1 MIFYVVTSSVGLALV
16 VVAVLTLRRYGLV
29 KPDDATVINN
39 LLIYLVFPAHILHRV
54 MYADLGWEQVRMVVT
69 LLTLCLADLV
79 LAYVIGRLL
88 RRSRPE
94 IGALMLTTGFA
105 ATAVIAAPVLFL
117 LYPDDIERHADLII
131 VSEFGMSLPT
141 LLLAPI
147 IAQLFGETTEHVPIR
162 KLAGGAV
169 AEYVRTPIFF
179 ALTLAIVVSLFD
191 IHVGDVLGDIIERAL
206 QAASDGGFFLPL
218 VLVGLMLERT
228 SLRETWIVV
237 AAAVVLQ
244 TVVDPILTSTLAQL
258 FALSPNEIDVMM
270 ILTMTPAAV
279 ASLSFARRYNCAPEL
294 AATIVFVSILSIF
307 LMFPLMYAALA

>member
-1 MIFYVVTSSVGLALV
+1 VTSSVGLALV
-16 VVAVLTLRRYGLV
+16 VLAVLVLRRYGLV

-39 LLIYLVFPAHILHRV
+39 LLIYLVYPAHILHRV
-54 MYADLGWEQVRMVVT
+54 MYADLGWEQVRMIVT
-69 LLTLCLADLV
+69 LLTLCFVDLA
-79 LAYVIGRLL
+79 LAYLIGRML

-117 LYPDDIERHADLII
+117 LYPNDIERHADLII

-179 ALTLAIVVSLFD
+179 ALALAITFSLFD
-191 IHVGDVLGDIIERAL
+191 IHVGVVLGDIMERAL

-228 SLRETWIVV
+228 SLRGTWIVV

-244 TVVDPILTSTLAQL
+244 TVVDPMLTSTLARL
-258 FALSPNEIDVMM
+258 FVLSDNEIDVMM

>member
-1 MIFYVVTSSVGLALV
+1 MVFYVVTSSVGLALV
-16 VVAVLTLRRYGLV
+16 VLAVLVLRRYGLV

-54 MYADLGWEQVRMVVT
+54 MYADLGWEQVRMIVT
-69 LLTLCLADLV
+69 LLTLCAADLA
-79 LAYVIGRLL
+79 LAYMIGRLL
-88 RRSRPE
+88 RRPRPE

-117 LYPDDIERHADLII
+117 LYPNDIERHADLII

-179 ALTLAIVVSLFD
+179 ALVLAIVVSLFD

-228 SLRETWIVV
+228 SLRGTWIVV

-258 FALSPNEIDVMM
+258 FVLSPNEIDVMM

-307 LMFPLMYAALA
+307 LMFPLMYAALV

>member
-1 MIFYVVTSSVGLALV
+1 MVFYVVTSSVGLALV
-16 VVAVLTLRRYGLV
+16 VLAVLVLRRYGLV

-69 LLTLCLADLV
+69 LLTLCFVDLA
-79 LAYVIGRLL
+79 LAYAVGRLL

-117 LYPDDIERHADLII
+117 LYPNDIERHADLII

-141 LLLAPI
+141 LLLAPV

-179 ALTLAIVVSLFD
+179 ALVLAIAVSLFD

-228 SLRETWIVV
+228 SLRGTWIVV

-258 FALSPNEIDVMM
+258 LVLSPNEIDVMM

-307 LMFPLMYAALA
+307 LMFPLMYAALV